1 MRKVLW
7 KMAGVGLAIWC
18 GTGLAGCGDRR
29 IPQAQVSW
37 EDGELVCTE
46 AAWTSEEEASWRD
59 YMEEYGENLSYLE
72 LGTELTVSFDG
83 EKPEGLEV
91 RDSVIDEEG
100 NLRYE
105 DRVTEIRDCRW
116 QEDQEAYT
124 FYLSG
129 HFGSVLSPDLA
140 DYEPGA
146 CLRGLEINYRWD
158 GKDYTSRFVV
168 RTDAGLM

>member
-1 MRKVLW
+1 MRKGLW
-7 KMAGVGLAIWC
+7 RLAGAGLALWWGMGI
-18 GTGLAGCGDRR
+18 AGCGDRVV
-29 IPQAQVSW
+29 PQAQVSAD
-37 EDGELVCTE
+37 EEELVCTE
-46 AAWTSEEEASWRD
+46 DAQASEEASWKE
-59 YMEEYGENLSYLE
+59 YMEAYGSELAYLE
-72 LGTELTVSFDG
+72 LGTEILVSFDG
-83 EKPEGLEV
+83 EKPEELEV

-100 NLRYE
+100 NLRYG

-116 QEDQEAYT
+116 QEDQKAYT

-129 HFGSVLSPDLA
+129 HFGSVLSSDLA

-146 CLRGLEINYRWD
+146 CLRGLEIHYRWD